1 MRRAWLAARGKS
13 RACSPSHSSM
23 CTSSNWRD
31 SKGRSNTSLLRT
43 RLSLVSGLK
52 ESSFG
57 KPGAITAMA
66 STGTHKRGDARIP
79 SWQEAGDFMNAFE
92 SFAEYKVTIQ
102 RICLL
107 RRKEGNDGTDFH
119 YRANGTR
126 NATKFNKNAFMS
138 ISCRLVE
145 IMGRQDRLCR
155 K

>member
-1 MRRAWLAARGKS
+1 VLAISLIDVHIFELARQQRSEQYQSFAHTFVLGVGSEGVVIWQAWGD
-13 RACSPSHSSM
+13 HGYGF
-23 CTSSNWRD
+23 D
-31 SKGRSNTSLLRT
+31 
-43 RLSLVSGLK
+43 
-52 ESSFG
+52 EY
-57 KPGAITAMA
+57 I
-66 STGTHKRGDARIP
+66 KRGDARIP